1 MKKGLVFWLPRSLSI
16 LFLLFL
22 FMLSFDVFEEGRSA
36 TEILIGFLIH
46 NIPVFALLVPV
57 ILAWKRDLVGAVTFL
72 IAGLLFIVFVMYNV
86 LFREEVSWDDPILSI
101 LTISGP
107 AFLTAFLYFKSWK
120 GRRSNVDR
128 NRT

>member
-1 MKKGLVFWLPRSLSI
+1 
-16 LFLLFL
+16 
-22 FMLSFDVFEEGRSA
+22 MLSFDVFEEGRSTA
-36 TEILIGFLIH
+36 ETFIGFLIH

-57 ILAWKRDLVGAVTFL
+57 LLAWKRDLVGAITFL
-72 IAGLLFIVFVMYNV
+72 VVGLLFIVFVTYNV

-120 GRRSNVDR
+120 SRRDTAVKD
-128 NRT
+128 

>member
-36 TEILIGFLIH
+36 MEILIGFLIH

-72 IAGLLFIVFVMYNV
+72 VVGLLFIVFVMYNV

-107 AFLTAFLYFKSWK
+107 AFLIAFLYFKSWK

-128 NRT
+128 NGT

>member
-1 MKKGLVFWLPRSLSI
+1 
-16 LFLLFL
+16 
-22 FMLSFDVFEEGRSA
+22 MLSFDVFEEGRSA
-36 TEILIGFLIH
+36 MEILIGFLIH

-72 IAGLLFIVFVMYNV
+72 VVGLLFIVFVMYNV

-107 AFLTAFLYFKSWK
+107 AFLIAFLYFKSWK

-128 NRT
+128 NGT

>member
-1 MKKGLVFWLPRSLSI
+1 MKKGLVFWLPRLLSI

-22 FMLSFDVFEEGRSA
+22 FMLSFDVFEEGRSTA
-36 TEILIGFLIH
+36 ETFIGFLIH

-57 ILAWKRDLVGAVTFL
+57 LLAWKRDLVGAITFL
-72 IAGLLFIVFVMYNV
+72 VVGLLFIVFVTYNV

-120 GRRSNVDR
+120 SRRDTAVKD
-128 NRT
+128 